1 MVINLSNDSK
11 QKLVKATEVY
21 LLWIFCEKNIKLSV
35 TNKEGKL

>member
-21 LLWIFCEKNIKLSV
+21 LLWIFCEKKYQAI
-35 TNKEGKL
+35 GDQ